1 MQKVSMRYR
10 CAYHATGK
18 WGRVASIPP
27 CRNRHRPP
35 PKCRSRPQRRRSP
48 RRPRMIDRCSV
59 RVGDT
64 QLSISHLSISLST
77 SYEPRDRSVVSL
89 PVSSTR
95 WRRFRP
101 VGSVEAPLSATD
113 HAAGCP
119 KLRGHSLGQSLN
131 SHTGHGHLGR
141 AGQPYRHSLLHSL
154 LPVVSFSVI
163 VPVCWPKTITSLPSS
178 VTSTPRKPCVPVPS
192 SPPLS
197 VHIMLPSLPTEVSM
211 RVT

>member
-10 CAYHATGK
+10 CAYQATGK
-18 WGRVASIPP
+18 WGRMASTLP

-64 QLSISHLSISLST
+64 QLSIYLSVYLTIYLVRAARSQRRLAACVEYKVAQT
-77 SYEPRDRSVVSL
+77 SASWLCGGSSQRHRSCRRL
-89 PVSSTR
+89 PQASR
-95 WRRFRP
+95 PQPRP
-101 VGSVEAPLSATD
+101 VD
-113 HAAGCP
+113 
-119 KLRGHSLGQSLN
+119 R
-131 SHTGHGHLGR
+131 LGR
-141 AGQPYRHSLLHSL
+141 AGQPYRHSLLHSV
-154 LPVVSFSVI
+154 LPVVFFSVI

-178 VTSTPRKPCVPVPS
+178 VTSTPRKPCVPRPFIATVIRP
-192 SPPLS
+192 
-197 VHIMLPSLPTEVSM
+197 HIMLPSLPTEVSM